1 MGDPNK
7 MIENIEKAITLLD
20 RKDRLEKTVLM
31 SLKGSP
37 NGYYN
42 AFVSISRNTRF
53 IYIHAY

>member
-1 MGDPNK
+1 